1 MTCDNNDKKQ
11 HLTRRS
17 FVQKTGLLAG
27 GVLMGAGVAP
37 DGARSAASA
46 AVDQSDVPRRTL
58 GKTDVPITTYTLGT
72 APCGFSE
79 HVSVKDFADIV
90 NAAIDLGVTSID
102 TARRY
107 AKAEEG
113 VGLGL
118 GRRRKEVF
126 LATKVFADT
135 IEEAEECFSTS
146 LKLLK
151 TDYVDLAYFHNLGVR
166 DMDRALEPDGVFP
179 WMIKQKKLGKARFL
193 GLSGHNLPHRFAR
206 FIETGDVDVLLCAI
220 NFVDRHTYNFE
231 EKVVPL
237 AKKHGLGIVAM
248 KVFGG
253 MGAGMKA
260 YTGPPGP
267 PLVPEQHVESAVRYA
282 LSIPGVTT
290 VNIGVHS
297 ADQVRKNVEM
307 VKRYRRLSSNEQT
320 ALADLGKQL
329 SKEWGEH
336 FGPVAEQVG

>member
-37 DGARSAASA
+37 EGGPSAVSA
-46 AVDQSDVPRRTL
+46 AVDQSEVPRRTL
-58 GKTDVPITTYTLGT
+58 GKTKVPITTYTLGT

-79 HVSVKDFADIV
+79 HVSVKDIADIV

-146 LKLLK
+146 LKMLK

-193 GLSGHNLPHRFAR
+193 GLSGHNLPHRFSR
-206 FIETGDVDVLLCAI
+206 FIETGDVDALLCAI

-307 VKRYRRLSSNEQT
+307 VKRFRRLSTDEQN

>member
-1 MTCDNNDKKQ
+1 MTYDKKQ

-37 DGARSAASA
+37 DGARSAVSA

-58 GKTDVPITTYTLGT
+58 GKTNVPITTYTLGT

-79 HVSVKDFADIV
+79 HVSVKDIADIV
-90 NAAIDLGVTSID
+90 NAAIDVGVTSID

-146 LKLLK
+146 LKMLK
-151 TDYVDLAYFHNLGVR
+151 TDYVDLAYFHNVGGR

-179 WMIKQKKLGKARFL
+179 WMVKQKKLGKARFL

-206 FIETGDVDVLLCAI
+206 FIETGEADVLLCAI

-237 AKKHGLGIVAM
+237 ARKHGLGIVAM

-253 MGAGMKA
+253 IGAGMGA

-267 PLVPEQHVESAVRYA
+267 PLVPEQHMESAVRYA
-282 LSIPGVTT
+282 LGIKGVTS

-307 VKRYRRLSSNEQT
+307 VKRYRRLSSDEQT

-336 FGPVAEQVG
+336 FGPIAEQVG

>member
-37 DGARSAASA
+37 DGGSSAVAA

-79 HVSVKDFADIV
+79 HVSVKDIADIV

-282 LSIPGVTT
+282 LGIPGVTT

-329 SKEWGEH
+329 SKEGGEH

>member
-1 MTCDNNDKKQ
+1 MTHDEKQ
-11 HLTRRS
+11 RLSRRS
-17 FVQKTGLLAG
+17 FVQKTGFLAG
-27 GVLMGAGVAP
+27 GMLLGSGAAD
-37 DGARSAASA
+37 DGCSVASA
-46 AVDQSDVPRRTL
+46 AVDRSDVPQRTL
-58 GKTDVPITTYTLGT
+58 GKTDVPITAYTLGT
-72 APCGFSE
+72 APCGFSK
-79 HVSVKDFADIV
+79 HVPVKDIADIV

-107 AKAEEG
+107 GKAEEG

-151 TDYVDLAYFHNLGVR
+151 TDYVDLAYFHNVGKR
-166 DMDRALEPDGVFP
+166 DIDRALEPDGVFP
-179 WMIKQKKLGKARFL
+179 WLVKQKKLGKARFL
-193 GLSGHNLPHRFAR
+193 GISGHNLPHRFAR
-206 FIETGDVDVLLCAI
+206 FIETDDVDVMLCAM

-237 AKKHGLGIVAM
+237 ARKHGMGIVAM

-253 MGAGMKA
+253 IGAGMQA
-260 YTGPPGP
+260 YGGPPGP
-267 PLVPEQHVESAVRYA
+267 PLAPEDQLESAVRYA
-282 LSIPGVTT
+282 LSIPGVTS

-297 ADQVRKNVEM
+297 PDQVRKNVEM
-307 VKRYRRLSSNEQT
+307 VKRFRPLSTDEQA
-320 ALADLGKQL
+320 ALVDLGKQL
-329 SKEWGEH
+329 SKDWGEH
-336 FGPVAEQVG
+336 FGPVAEAVG